1 MLCILDLGVA
11 ACDGFIV
18 WLGKG
23 PSAKRLRSWGVPFGS
38 KSKLI
43 SILDNLE
50 LSAVGFVLFHD
61 PFNRSGNPTTAACSD
76 WSA

>member
-11 ACDGFIV
+11 TCDGFIV

-23 PSAKRLRSWGVPFGS
+23 LSAKRVGSWVVSLGS

-43 SILDNLE
+43 SIPDKLD
-50 LSAVGFVLFHD
+50 S
-61 PFNRSGNPTTAACSD
+61 ACSGFRTV
-76 WSA
+76 S